1 MKRGCNVAIFILALS
16 GGIVSAAAQQYP
28 NRPIRLIVAFP
39 PGGSTDIIA
48 RVIGQRLG
56 ERLGQQIVID
66 NRGGAGGTIGTE
78 IAAGATPDGYT
89 LTMGTTSTHVVSVAV
104 YSKLRYDP
112 TKDFAPISLVAITP
126 YLLVVNPGVQAKTL
140 KEFVALVKS
149 QAGKFNY
156 ASAGNGTTTHLAMEM
171 LKTAAGLDIVHVP
184 FNGNG
189 PANTAV
195 LAGQVQALFGS
206 MPAVLPHAK
215 SGKVRPL
222 AVGTAKRSP
231 SLPDV
236 PTVVEAGY
244 PGYEASLWLGFIA
257 PRGTPKPIVDRLH
270 KELNAIVAMPETK
283 DILARNGADPLTNTP
298 DEFAAL
304 IKDEI
309 GKYVKVVK
317 AAGMKP
323 L

>member
-1 MKRGCNVAIFILALS
+1 MIQLKCAALLAGLMIFSAGSAI
-16 GGIVSAAAQQYP
+16 AQQYP
-28 NRPIRLIVAFP
+28 TKPIRLIVAFP

-48 RVIGQRLG
+48 RVIGQKLG
-56 ERLGQQIVID
+56 ERLGQQVVID

-78 IAAGATPDGYT
+78 MAANSNPDGYT

-112 TKDFAPISLVAITP
+112 TKDFAPITLVAITP

-140 KEFVALVKS
+140 KEFVALVKEQS
-149 QAGKFNY
+149 GKLNY

-171 LKTAAGLDIVHVP
+171 LKSAAALDIVHVP
-184 FNGNG
+184 FNGNA

-195 LAGQVQALFGS
+195 LGGQVQALFGS

-236 PTVVEAGY
+236 PTVAESGY

-257 PRGTPKPIVDRLH
+257 PRGTPKPIIDRLH
-270 KELNAIVAMPETK
+270 SELVAIVGAPETK
-283 DILARNGADPLTNTP
+283 EILARNGADPITNTP
-298 DEFAAL
+298 AQFQTL

-309 GKYVKVVK
+309 GKYVKTVK

>member
-1 MKRGCNVAIFILALS
+1 MSRIRCAAFAAAVIACAA
-16 GGIVSAAAQQYP
+16 GGAGAQQYP
-28 NRPIRLIVAFP
+28 TKPIRLIVAFP

-48 RVIGQRLG
+48 RVIGQKLG
-56 ERLGQQIVID
+56 ERLGQQVVID

-78 IAAGATPDGYT
+78 IAANSNPDGYT

-112 TKDFAPISLVAITP
+112 TKDFAPITLVAITP
-126 YLLVVNPGVQAKTL
+126 YLLVVNTGVQAKTL
-140 KEFVALVKS
+140 KEFVSLVKE
-149 QAGKFNY
+149 QAGKLNY

-171 LKTAAGLDIVHVP
+171 LKSVAGLDIVHVP
-184 FNGNG
+184 FNGNA

-195 LAGQVQALFGS
+195 LGGQVQALFGS

-236 PTVVEAGY
+236 PTVAESGY

-270 KELNAIVAMPETK
+270 TELVSIVGTQETK
-283 DILARNGADPLTNTP
+283 DILARNGADPITNTP
-298 DEFAAL
+298 AQFQAL

-309 GKYVKVVK
+309 GKYVKAVK